1 MSVQTITTNE
11 TNTVESASTLSFPN
25 SSESEFTYNTNPS
38 MITSEVNSNL
48 TLVFPS
54 EDGSNSTPMFESN
67 ETTSEDISNPTLVFP
82 SENVP
87 NSTPMFEFESN
98 ETTEERFTIFNNNC
112 PTINKIEFYKMYGFC
127 LAEPGWEDC
136 WTDKEMDSC
145 LRNKIE
151 WTKTLDVFGIDN
163 KDYILHN
170 YYIESTQNDA
180 TNKPWWTSYENHFIG
195 HSILIIERK
204 EGKIDGCCFVRRLD
218 VELGLQLNKYDLL
231 INNIFTDKNSVDTLK
246 ERSKK
251 AIKIRDQQIG
261 NIMELII
268 QKLISKYR
276 KKRYFNL
283 ENFVRKNNLQ
293 QFLALFLN
301 NKNYDILLEGWKDFV
316 RNHNYLTRKVNCN
329 FNYYDYMIHYENK
342 LYITQMIQN
351 MIHNIFGINF
361 FIPKEYMRG
370 LDVIL
375 QESKDAILRKNKS

>member
-1 MSVQTITTNE
+1 MSVQTLTTNE
-11 TNTVESASTLSFPN
+11 TNTVESTSTLSFPN
-25 SSESEFTYNTNPS
+25 SSETEITYNTNPS
-38 MITSEVNSNL
+38 IITSEVNSNS

-54 EDGSNSTPMFESN
+54 EDGSNSTLVFESN
-67 ETTSEDISNPTLVFP
+67 ETTSEDISNSTLIFP
-82 SENVP
+82 SENVS
-87 NSTPMFEFESN
+87 NSTPMFESN
-98 ETTEERFTIFNNNC
+98 ETTEERFIIFNNNC
-112 PTINKIEFYKMYGFC
+112 PTINEIEFYKMYGFC

-136 WTDKEMDSC
+136 WTDQEMDSC
-145 LRNKIE
+145 LRTKNE
-151 WTKTLDVFGIDN
+151 WTKATLDVFGIDN
-163 KDYILHN
+163 KDCVLHN

-195 HSILIIERK
+195 HSILIIDRK
-204 EGKIDGCCFVRRLD
+204 EGKIDGICFVRRLD

-268 QKLISKYR
+268 QKLLNKYR
-276 KKRYFNL
+276 KKRNFNL

-293 QFLALFLN
+293 QFLALFLK
-301 NKNYDILLEGWKDFV
+301 NKNYDILSKGWKDFV
-316 RNHNYLTRKVNCN
+316 RNHTYLTRKINHDFNC
-329 FNYYDYMIHYENK
+329 YDYMIHYENK

-351 MIHNIFGINF
+351 IIYNIFGINF

-375 QESKDAILRKNKS
+375 QESKAAILRKNKS